1 MVDPLGLGVVSW
13 WWLAIL
19 ATAAFWAILVPG
31 MPTRTHRISTALAP
45 LAMALF
51 GVGSYHAKHMEAAA
65 VLAMYSFAVASIPVG
80 MIGHRRELA
89 RRLTEAQ
96 EKGEPEDEAAPPA
109 MLAQLLASLVVFGGL
124 ALWVTR

>member
-1 MVDPLGLGVVSW
+1 MYPLGLGVVSW

-19 ATAAFWAILVPG
+19 VTATFWVLLVPG
-31 MPTRTHRISTALAP
+31 MPTRTHRISAALTP

-51 GVGSYHAKHMEAAA
+51 GVGSYYAKHMEAAT
-65 VLAMYSFAVASIPVG
+65 VLAMYSFAVVSFPAG

-89 RRLTEAQ
+89 RRLTEAN

-109 MLAQLLASLVVFGGL
+109 MLAQLLVSLVVFGGL